1 MIIIGENV
9 VESGTVESYDLAN
22 QINNNY
28 VWSVVNGE
36 IVWDSATDSSISIA
50 WGDQGSGTVIITQL
64 FGNGLFCETTLDV
77 IILPSTTSI
86 DEIFLP
92 NEIYKVTDILGK
104 EVKINQTN
112 SVLIVYFKNGDVK
125 KIYKS
130 K

>member
-1 MIIIGENV
+1 MRICV
-9 VESGTVESYDLAN
+9 YDK
-22 QINNNY
+22 
-28 VWSVVNGE
+28 
-36 IVWDSATDSSISIA
+36 
-50 WGDQGSGTVIITQL
+50 GS
-64 FGNGLFCETTLDV
+64 GLFCETTLDV
-77 IILPSTTSI
+77 IILPSTTSL

-92 NEIYKVTDILGK
+92 NDIYKVTDILGR